1 MDNDQPVYE
10 NLIQTN
16 TIMYERH
23 GIGEIKTTNLD
34 EDDDDDII
42 LHEDHIYYAHVSYS
56 SKSTFKNSFC
66 FFQISKQILHQ
77 FKITNFVV
85 KSQHVRYLIQH

>member
-10 NLIQTN
+10 NLIQTD

-34 EDDDDDII
+34 EDDII

-56 SKSTFKNSFC
+56 SKSKLKIRSVFFFKLANKYCINSRSSTSPSNLNTFDIRSN
-66 FFQISKQILHQ
+66 IE
-77 FKITNFVV
+77 
-85 KSQHVRYLIQH
+85 